1 MNTRTLWIAALTA
14 AASCALFA
22 ATPVSAQSVG
32 GGSRIGSAAAD
43 GMSEDPEAG
52 SMFGLYNSGLRATTP
67 TRIRSS
73 YEEMNRGRVA
83 VWERRL
89 TPTQRQSYAEDV
101 IRRGGF
107 DCPVQEVE
115 QVAQLAD
122 GTAIVEVAC
131 YGGGGMIIANTDPLQ
146 ATDCMDL
153 RAETDMSGG
162 RLSECRIPANVAYV
176 AAARQSAARN

>member
-1 MNTRTLWIAALTA
+1 MQTRTMLIAALTT
-14 AASCALFA
+14 AASLAIFA
-22 ATPVSAQSVG
+22 ATPASAQSLG
-32 GGSRIGSAAAD
+32 GTARTGSAAAD

-52 SMFGLYNSGLRATTP
+52 SMYGLANGGLRATTP

-107 DCPVQEVE
+107 DCPVQEVA
-115 QVAQLAD
+115 QVAQLVD
-122 GTAIVEVAC
+122 GTPIVEVAC
-131 YGGGGMIIANTDPLQ
+131 YGGGGMIVANTNPLQ

-153 RAETDMSGG
+153 TAETDLSGG